1 MLFGI
6 VGTAAALGMGSAL
19 CKSQGEDIIDK
30 DLPPNSPKAS
40 TKTSVS
46 VEELL
51 DSQEIHSVGRDV
63 AGTEKY
69 DPRTQESSEEDTA
82 NVQNSPKA
90 FSTAAIIGSVQKE
103 KLSDLQKTVRKSR
116 QLLKRVMEEA
126 GAPGLV
132 ISVSVDG
139 KTVWADGFGFADL
152 ENHVRCSPDTV
163 MRIASI
169 SKPLTMTAVAKLWE
183 AGKLDLDAP
192 IQKYI
197 PSFPVKTYNG
207 EEVRH
212 KGRYK
217 NKENVNKVSKKAIE
231 EKDETNE
238 KIQDEKAVAISAE
251 EVKSEKEFSD
261 NKQNGDEKN
270 GNCISVTDRKR
281 MELYKIIRAKAN
293 KRRKMIE
300 KAEEENEFNMEEY
313 YIKEEFDTIQEA
325 LELFQNDELFFKPGS
340 GYHYTT
346 HGWTVVSGV
355 VEAASGKPFTEV
367 ITGLFYV
374 LGMDNT
380 YLDKN
385 NPIIYNRSRN
395 YVRDVHGKLMNAA
408 YIDNSYKWAG
418 GGFLSTV
425 HDLSKFGNIMLYA
438 SQHNS
443 DDGTQSVPGILKV
456 STMRDLWTPV
466 KGTGPLGSGYGMGW
480 GAAEDKY
487 LCGFCRSSR
496 RHASHSGG
504 AVGASSCLLVLPK
517 QDYSSKEH
525 GTPPKGVVVAI
536 ITNMQGVRLKNE
548 ALQIAKL
555 FENIQ

>member
-1 MLFGI
+1 MGGVGFNLPGSAGSAIVQGCYIHQQHPSRGTQESSNHKSSNINPYLVKKSYEQDEQHKQRQRFTHSNQAGMLFGI

-207 EEVRH
+207 EEVTITTRQLISHQSGIRH
-212 KGRYK
+212 YKLKDPNKKEKEEQNK

-261 NKQNGDEKN
+261 NKQNGDEKS

-325 LELFQNDELFFKPGS
+325 LELFQNDELFFKP
-340 GYHYTT
+340 
-346 HGWTVVSGV
+346 
-355 VEAASGKPFTEV
+355 
-367 ITGLFYV
+367 
-374 LGMDNT
+374 
-380 YLDKN
+380 
-385 NPIIYNRSRN
+385 
-395 YVRDVHGKLMNAA
+395 
-408 YIDNSYKWAG
+408 
-418 GGFLSTV
+418 
-425 HDLSKFGNIMLYA
+425 
-438 SQHNS
+438 
-443 DDGTQSVPGILKV
+443 GTQSVPGILKV

>member
-1 MLFGI
+1 TFHVDRPAGSAIVQGCYIHQQHPSRGTQESSNHKSSNINPYLVKKSYEQDEQHKQRQRFTHSNQAGMLFGI

-197 PSFPVKTYNG
+197 PSFPVKTYNDT
-207 EEVRH
+207 EQKLTQE
-212 KGRYK
+212 
-217 NKENVNKVSKKAIE
+217 ENVNKVSKKAIE

-367 ITGLFYV
+367 ITG
-374 LGMDNT
+374 
-380 YLDKN
+380 
-385 NPIIYNRSRN
+385 
-395 YVRDVHGKLMNAA
+395 
-408 YIDNSYKWAG
+408 
-418 GGFLSTV
+418 
-425 HDLSKFGNIMLYA
+425 
-438 SQHNS
+438 
-443 DDGTQSVPGILKV
+443 TQSVPGILKV